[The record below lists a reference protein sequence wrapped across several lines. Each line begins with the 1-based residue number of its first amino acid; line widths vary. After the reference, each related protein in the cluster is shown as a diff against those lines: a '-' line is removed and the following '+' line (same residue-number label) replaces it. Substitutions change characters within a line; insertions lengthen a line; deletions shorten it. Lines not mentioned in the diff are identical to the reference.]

1 MIIILNLIFIND
13 SKDLDRTYKDETRS
27 IFISYIELSKYI
39 NNNDVINSKKNI
51 KKMINNTE
59 KLGLNTIIL
68 QVRSMS
74 DAIYKSSIYPCCSY
88 ICGSEDNK
96 LNFDI
101 LKYFIKESKKKNIKV
116 IAWINPYRVRSA
128 TSNVP
133 ITSNN
138 PVYKYIGTDV
148 LYEKNGIYLNPAKN
162 ESINLIVDGVLEIV
176 KNYDVDGILFDD
188 YFYPDLEVD
197 INNYSEYQK
206 GNKDKDKDINSYRL
220 DNVSRMVEKVHKTC
234 KKYNKTFGVSPDG
247 NMENNYN
254 RHFADVKKWG
264 SSNKYVDYLMP
275 QIYYGFYNET
285 KSFNNVIHEWDD
297 IIKCDDV
304 KLMIAL
310 AFYKVGSFDKYA
322 NSGSEEWILNNDIIK
337 REIILSRNLKHYQGF
352 SLFRY
357 DYLFNSELK
366 TTTTV
371 KEIENIKE
379 ILN

>member
-74 DAIYKSSIYPCCSY
+74 DAIYKSNIYPCCSY

-162 ESINLIVDGVLEIV
+162 ESIDLIVEGVSEIV

-206 GNKDKDKDINSYRL
+206 ENKDKDINSYRL

-310 AFYKVGSFDKYA
+310 AFYKVGSIDKYA

>member
-74 DAIYKSSIYPCCSY
+74 DAIYKSNIYPCCSY

-197 INNYSEYQK
+197 INNYAEYQK
-206 GNKDKDKDINSYRL
+206 GNKDKDINSYRL

-337 REIILSRNLKHYQGF
+337 REIILSRNLKNYQGF